1 MSAAAMEEQGANA
14 AEVAQGTEG
23 TGTAAWLMDALEVAD
38 SCASVREAAAA
49 LRETFAPLRVVVV
62 DAMDMRGETPA
73 ATSARHRI
81 YLGASDG
88 HCWHVTHD
96 PRAAAGLFLCA
107 AG

>member
-1 MSAAAMEEQGANA
+1 MS
-14 AEVAQGTEG
+14 
-23 TGTAAWLMDALEVAD
+23 TAAVMPADAVPAADVMWLADALELAD
-38 SCASVREAAAA
+38 DCATVREAAAA

-73 ATSARHRI
+73 AASARHQI

-88 HCWHVTHD
+88 HCWHVTQD
-96 PRAAAGLFLCA
+96 VRSAAGLFLCA